1 MEVVVLH
8 NEAFKQLQQNTF
20 TYMKKL
26 MEEERKKTAIEWL
39 DSTEASALLKISR
52 RTLQTWRDEGLI
64 GFSQVVGKI
73 YYNREEI
80 DRLLLKHH
88 HKPFRAVA

>member
-20 TYMKKL
+20 IYMKKL

-39 DSTEASALLKISR
+39 DSTEAAALLKISR